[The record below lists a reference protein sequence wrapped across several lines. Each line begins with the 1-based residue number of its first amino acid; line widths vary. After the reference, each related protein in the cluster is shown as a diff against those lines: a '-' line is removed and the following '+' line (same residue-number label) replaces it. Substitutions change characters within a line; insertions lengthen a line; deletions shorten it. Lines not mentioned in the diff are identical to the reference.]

1 MEKSVIESV
10 SFTYIGDDGQFNRF
24 LKLVIQ
30 DHVSDELIPAEPTA
44 KQKK

>member
-30 DHVSDELIPAEPTA
+30 DHVSDELIPAEPEA
-44 KQKK
+44 KQEK

>member
-30 DHVSDELIPAEPTA
+30 DQLSDELLPSEPEA
-44 KQKK
+44 KQEK